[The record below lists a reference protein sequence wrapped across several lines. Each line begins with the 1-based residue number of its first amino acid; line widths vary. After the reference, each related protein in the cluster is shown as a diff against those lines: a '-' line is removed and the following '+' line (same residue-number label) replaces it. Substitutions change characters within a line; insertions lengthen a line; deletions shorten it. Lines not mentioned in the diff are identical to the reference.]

1 MKTRRF
7 NYHGYPLT
15 ESYFNAML
23 NRGHTEGSADYYA
36 RLVKKVESYMII
48 CGISDINEEVANS
61 FFEWWVDKSNPSADL
76 QKRMTVILRRL
87 EQMISG
93 DVIDYS
99 LPRKIPLSLPGH
111 IQLSIDAFEDF
122 LSRYKGLKPD
132 TIRNQTDAVQRFF
145 AVNSISC
152 LKDISLSHIEYGFT
166 QSGQKEVYKSAMR
179 KYLDFLFEEGIIET
193 DLGEVLP
200 MILPR
205 IPNSYP
211 LPSVYTDE
219 EIRAILGSIDR
230 STVQGSRDFAI
241 LLLASSLAD
250 KNIGIYHPGN
260 YVFNDCIQMSNGTA
274 TEDDCA
280 LTVLATIIS
289 HPSEHL
295 FICDAGAKCLG
306 LDQGAHGNA
315 SIIGHGRVKG
325 HPEVIV
331 AGLSEEVGKLKV
343 SGETTLKV
351 GDKIEIIPNHSCS
364 TANLTE
370 YYITKCGDTALNTIT
385 VDVRSNS
392 QIPLI

>member
-1 MKTRRF
+1 MKIQSLRTPAILLDMDALEK
-7 NYHGYPLT
+7 NIQTYQ
-15 ESYFNAML
+15 NAC
-23 NRGHTEGSADYYA
+23 E
-36 RLVKKVESYMII
+36 
-48 CGISDINEEVANS
+48 ANS
-61 FFEWWVDKSNPSADL
+61 KQLWPMVKTHKSLEIAKMQADAGATGFL
-76 QKRMTVILRRL
+76 CGTLDECEAL
-87 EQMISG
+87 C
-93 DVIDYS
+93 
-99 LPRKIPLSLPGH
+99 
-111 IQLSIDAFEDF
+111 DA
-122 LSRYKGLKPD
+122 G
-132 TIRNQTDAVQRFF
+132 
-145 AVNSISC
+145 
-152 LKDISLSHIEYGFT
+152 
-166 QSGQKEVYKSAMR
+166 YKSLMYA
-179 KYLDFLFEEGIIET
+179 
-193 DLGEVLP
+193 
-200 MILPR
+200 
-205 IPNSYP
+205 YP
-211 LPSVYTDE
+211 VASRE
-219 EIRAILGSIDR
+219 SIDR
-230 STVQGSRDFAI
+230 VIA
-241 LLLASSLAD
+241 LASKCDFIIRLDDLDGAEIVNATAIEAGVVISYTIIVDCGLHRFGMAPEKVVAFADALKEKSGLKLRGISSHSGEVYAAAAADEVPGYAKKEMEAIAAAVASLSEAGYSTEIISTGSTPTFSMTLAD

-331 AGLSEEVGKLKV
+331 DGLSEEVGKLKV